1 MLATLWR
8 GLLLAALLG
17 FLLPLDPQASLS
29 VPVWSPDPA
38 AYLRDLPWHVYLLL
52 KAAILWVPL
61 GLLAGM
67 VGWRSRWLY
76 LLPIAGFLALF
87 LIALP
92 MQPQPLLL
100 DVLDILAMPPGL
112 AAGYWLGARTRLAGV
127 AEAFAPPASQAVASL
142 APAPEAA
149 DDTAASVPRSRPH
162 RSSRDARRNV
172 GMASP
177 NSLLLRASGLIPLG
191 LALAVLIDFPRWHF
205 AIGLGLLAYLA
216 LLWFL
221 PRAWLVVLPAAIPLL
236 DLAPW
241 TGRFF
246 FDEFDL
252 LMLATAGMGLLRVQ
266 TLPVP
271 PSRPLFRTLAGLMF
285 ASILISG
292 GIGLQSPPPLDAN
305 AFASYWSPYNSL
317 RLAKGMLWAGLI
329 YYWIRRAPC
338 DRHELARL
346 LTYGMGFGL
355 FGIGVVGAWEHH
367 LFVGFAQ
374 RLETYRIA
382 SLFSSMH
389 TGGGHIEAYLVAA
402 LPFLWLATSKLRHLA
417 FTGPIT
423 VLTAYVMLYT
433 VARGGILALGMV
445 LLVLLLASG
454 RLAYRGGGR
463 RFLAP
468 VGMLLGLALLVS
480 AGVGGGYFQQRFAES
495 GQDWQTRVSHWS
507 RTLDMMDGTPQAQL
521 FGMGLGSF
529 PRLYLERGPVE
540 TQPASFGFADPAG
553 NTHFRLGAGATVYYA
568 QRIAFTAGTTYRLEF
583 DARATNA
590 GHLDT
595 PVCEKQLLNS
605 RQCAWMDFSLPGD
618 GQWHRYSREFSSL
631 EVGARDWLHRPP
643 VELFLYNPDK
653 GTVVAVDNLRLSDP
667 DGHDLLCNG
676 DFSHG
681 GDCWFFKTHSHLP
694 WHIKNVWVHVL
705 FEQGWFG
712 LLAFAGLTALA
723 LYRLARAGWRGH
735 RLAWTWLASLVGL
748 FSVGLFDSLLD
759 APRLSALLVAWLL
772 LGAGYR
778 WDEGHRRQ
786 NKAGLA

>member
-8 GLLLAALLG
+8 GLLLAALLAC
-17 FLLPLDPQASLS
+17 LLPLDPQSRLS
-29 VPVWSPDPA
+29 ALAWSPEPA
-38 AYLRDLPWHVYLLL
+38 AFLRDLPWHVYLLL
-52 KAAILWVPL
+52 KAAILWAPL

-67 VGWRSRWLY
+67 AGWRGRWLY
-76 LLPIAGFLALF
+76 LLPIAGFLALT

-100 DVLDILAMPPGL
+100 DVLEILAMPPGL
-112 AAGYWLGARTRLAGV
+112 AAGYWLGARTRLTGV
-127 AEAFAPPASQAVASL
+127 AEAFAPTASQAAPTPK
-142 APAPEAA
+142 PAPEAA
-149 DDTAASVPRSRPH
+149 DNTAESVPRSRPH
-162 RSSRDARRNV
+162 RSRSEARRQV
-172 GMASP
+172 GKDVQKDLQYP
-177 NSLLLRASGLIPLG
+177 PLLRAAGLIPLG
-191 LALAVLIDFPRWHF
+191 LVLAVLIDFPRWPF
-205 AIGLGLLAYLA
+205 AIGLGLLAYFA

-252 LMLATAGMGLLRVQ
+252 LMLTTAGMGLLRGQ
-266 TLPVP
+266 ALPIP
-271 PSRPLFRTLAGLMF
+271 PSRPLFRSLAGVFL

-292 GIGLQSPPPLDAN
+292 AIGLYPPPPLDAN
-305 AFASYWSPYNSL
+305 AFASYWSNYNSL
-317 RLAKGMLWAGLI
+317 RLAKGMLWASLI
-329 YYWIRRAPC
+329 YFWIRRAAC

-346 LTYGMGFGL
+346 LTYGMGIGL
-355 FGIGVVGAWEHH
+355 LGIGVVGAWEHH
-367 LFVGFAQ
+367 LFVGFAE

-433 VARGGILALGMV
+433 VARGGILALGLV

-468 VGMLLGLALLVS
+468 VGMLLGLGLLVS
-480 AGVGGGYFQQRFAES
+480 AGIGGGYFQQRFAES

-507 RTLDMMDGTPQAQL
+507 RTLDMMDRTPQAQL

-529 PRLYLERGPVE
+529 PRIHLERGPVE
-540 TQPASFGFADPAG
+540 TQPASFGFAEQAG
-553 NTHFRLGAGATVYYA
+553 ATHFRLGAGATVYYA
-568 QRIAFTAGTTYRLEF
+568 QRIPFTAGKTYRLEF

-605 RQCAWMDFSLPGD
+605 RQCAWMTFSLPGD

-643 VELFLYNPDK
+643 VELFLFNPDK
-653 GTVVAVDNLRLSDP
+653 ATVVAVD
-667 DGHDLLCNG
+667 
-676 DFSHG
+676 FSRG

-712 LLAFAGLTALA
+712 LLAFTGLTALA

-759 APRLSALLVAWLL
+759 APRLSALLVALLL

-778 WDEGHRRQ
+778 WEGQANSGGPGR
-786 NKAGLA
+786 